1 MTHYLTPDPEEKTN
15 NNAENTSSN
24 NTKSLE
30 ERVSHILQDDTEDE
44 WPEYGDVILFI

>member
-1 MTHYLTPDPEEKTN
+1 MTQYLTPDPEEKAN
-15 NNAENTSSN
+15 KDAENTSSD

-30 ERVSHILQDDTEDE
+30 ERISPILRDDTEDE